1 MVPKKKVII
10 VCDKNAR
17 TSFGRL
23 TLDLERTLYADFDVS
38 ILWLK
43 TPRYFPDDAKTLP
56 EERGTKSDSIWA
68 KSLHA
73 GFFKF
78 REPVAKYLK
87 NQDPT
92 IVFFIRPELGFLVPV
107 AKKACPQAKTVV
119 LIHDTFAET
128 LYPFSLKFQLISRF
142 YAKPTAKAD
151 GFVYNSNYSK
161 GEAEKYYKIAGRP
174 NAVVGLPLNSLFYNL
189 QPDRMIYRA
198 KRESFCADLG
208 IRGFR
213 ALVLNVSLPESR
225 KNIGTFLKMAEKRP
239 NVAFVRIGKMTSRIR
254 REMDALDLHNVFHF
268 SNLAAPM
275 LREFYR
281 HADLFVMPSFFE
293 GFGLPPLEAIAC
305 GTPVVCAD
313 TTALKEIFAGV
324 CPLVSPAD
332 NVDGYL
338 AVLDEVFSGKYEY
351 DREKVAKLLEKYS
364 LKTVADKLSAFLY
377 SILDR

>member
-1 MVPKKKVII
+1 
-10 VCDKNAR
+10 
-17 TSFGRL
+17 
-23 TLDLERTLYADFDVS
+23 
-38 ILWLK
+38 
-43 TPRYFPDDAKTLP
+43 
-56 EERGTKSDSIWA
+56 
-68 KSLHA
+68 
-73 GFFKF
+73 
-78 REPVAKYLK
+78 
-87 NQDPT
+87 
-92 IVFFIRPELGFLVPV
+92 
-107 AKKACPQAKTVV
+107 
-119 LIHDTFAET
+119 
-128 LYPFSLKFQLISRF
+128 
-142 YAKPTAKAD
+142 
-151 GFVYNSNYSK
+151 
-161 GEAEKYYKIAGRP
+161 
-174 NAVVGLPLNSLFYNL
+174 
-189 QPDRMIYRA
+189 
-198 KRESFCADLG
+198 
-208 IRGFR
+208 
-213 ALVLNVSLPESR
+213 
-225 KNIGTFLKMAEKRP
+225 
-239 NVAFVRIGKMTSRIR
+239 
-254 REMDALDLHNVFHF
+254 MDNVFHF